1 MSELRRGLSARQRV
15 VTSSAHEGPCQP
27 CALCKKGHQSK
38 YFHPKNWKDPT
49 LLERLQEYEPSLHIT
64 SESCLC
70 RPCNNQ
76 VSEIGT
82 SNFIPRWRKNVNTQ
96 IKYCCI
102 PGCSNLDIIATTLV
116 SIDSAREFFS
126 QENDN
131 ACNEGYETP
140 SDVTLLCNFHYKTW
154 HREYKQACPTHIK
167 CSTCGKVISDLSKS
181 RSFPEPEILQTF
193 LRENTDFTGELS
205 PNDRV
210 CYICYRSH
218 LSIVKHCKAS
228 VKSLDL
234 DLRELINS
242 IQKRQCKVEEI
253 SSYDDALDYAVK
265 FVAVTLGECLI
276 KQTAA
281 LLPKLFE
288 ALREKLLEITHKR
301 GINITQDLPCH
312 AWLRSQLSFLLKQ

>member
-1 MSELRRGLSARQRV
+1 MEKECEYTDKV
-15 VTSSAHEGPCQP
+15 
-27 CALCKKGHQSK
+27 
-38 YFHPKNWKDPT
+38 
-49 LLERLQEYEPSLHIT
+49 LLYSWMLKLGYNS
-64 SESCLC
+64 
-70 RPCNNQ
+70 NN
-76 VSEIGT
+76 IGEHRFCET
-82 SNFIPRWRKNVNTQ
+82 
-96 IKYCCI
+96 
-102 PGCSNLDIIATTLV
+102 
-116 SIDSAREFFS
+116 

-181 RSFPEPEILQTF
+181 RAFPEPEILQTF

-228 VKSLDL
+228 VKSLDS

-253 SSYDDALDYAVK
+253 SSYDDALDYAAK
-265 FVAVTLGECLI
+265 FVAVILGECLI

-301 GINITQDLPCH
+301 VLT
-312 AWLRSQLSFLLKQ
+312 SLKISPVMLG